1 MAGAVRAKANAL
13 MDKEGAAMSAIVR
26 LALTSALTPDELKA
40 PIAEREYGIGRER
53 LLLQTG
59 TPRSSA

>member
-1 MAGAVRAKANAL
+1 

-26 LALTSALTPDELKA
+26 LAHTSALTPDELKA
-40 PIAEREYGIGRER
+40 AIAEREYGIGRER
-53 LLLQTG
+53 LLLQIG